1 MRFTSRANSSSW
13 SRTPASSRTGSSCSS
28 IESRAAARSPDWT
41 GLSCPMLRS
50 HDRFDEI
57 EWAERLGEE
66 RIGAGAE
73 SLVAR
78 ARRVLRSE
86 YDDASGTERRIGAQR
101 AAHLIP
107 IQTGHHHIKD
117 DDVGRPDR
125 GDRERVLSVH
135 RFVEVEA

>member
-1 MRFTSRANSSSW
+1 
-13 SRTPASSRTGSSCSS
+13 
-28 IESRAAARSPDWT
+28 
-41 GLSCPMLRS
+41 RS

-57 EWAERLGEE
+57 EWAKRLGEE

-78 ARRVLRSE
+78 ARRALRSE

-125 GDRERVLSVH
+125 GDGERVLSVH
-135 RFVEVEA
+135 RFVEVEAGVVQYRSKEIADQRVVIDHEYPHAVFL